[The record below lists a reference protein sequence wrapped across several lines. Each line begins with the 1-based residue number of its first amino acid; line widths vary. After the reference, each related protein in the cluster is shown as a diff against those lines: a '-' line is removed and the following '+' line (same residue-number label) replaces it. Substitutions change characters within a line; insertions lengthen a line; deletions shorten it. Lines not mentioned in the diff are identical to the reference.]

1 MKRNIQKTRFVRISV
16 GENGDASSV
25 VYDPAK
31 LTLDSI
37 SLQLF
42 VQSLYS
48 YTIFLIV
55 HHSDTQE
62 VIPIT
67 IATKLSGYFSLFC
80 TIWHLNCPVIGPLEC
95 RAVSSEHLEDLGTL
109 FSVVGQNSGT
119 GSTPNT
125 GLFLSNSTTPWIE
138 NLPNDLHLKFLA
150 FLVFVPL
157 SSFETWSQGGK
168 NASLSLIFSNIPL
181 FFYLLFH
188 KTSELPHFPLKG
200 ASGKKTFLS
209 LIIISIHVPLPAI
222 FLHLLPYFFF
232 YFRCKKS
239 AIHHSVY
246 LSSSLPFSL
255 SLNQIYM
262 SCRLE
267 LSMNQQPAAMEY
279 KEIIHFC
286 TISLFCCYFSE
297 AFSSWRTT
305 CGSSSSQR

>member
-138 NLPNDLHLKFLA
+138 NLPNDLHLQFLA

-157 SSFETWSQGGK
+157 SSFETWSRGGK
-168 NASLSLIFSNIPL
+168 MPHFHSFSQIFHSSFIYYFTKHQNFHISLSR
-181 FFYLLFH
+181 
-188 KTSELPHFPLKG
+188 
-200 ASGKKTFLS
+200 
-209 LIIISIHVPLPAI
+209 VPVE
-222 FLHLLPYFFF
+222 
-232 YFRCKKS
+232 RK
-239 AIHHSVY
+239 HSCL
-246 LSSSLPFSL
+246 LSSSPSMFPSLPSFSIFCPIFFFISAAKNLPSITLYISPPHYL
-255 SLNQIYM
+255 SV
-262 SCRLE
+262 
-267 LSMNQQPAAMEY
+267 
-279 KEIIHFC
+279 
-286 TISLFCCYFSE
+286 SLWIKSTW
-297 AFSSWRTT
+297 AVD
-305 CGSSSSQR
+305 SSSPWINSLLQWNIKK